1 MAAPKRVPVPP
12 AKPKTAAKPAAAPPP
27 APSAKPRVPEKPAVA
42 KPEPR
47 PKITR
52 DSTLRVLISGASGMI
67 GTELRRQLEAAGHTV
82 LTLVRRAPTRSTE
95 YTWSPDAKILDF
107 RLLDDVDAVVNLSG
121 ASLNRLPWTP
131 GWKRQI
137 RHSRVNATRALAEA
151 MSMASRPP
159 SVFLSGS
166 AVGFYGDR
174 PGERLTEESARGTG
188 FLADVVGEW
197 EAVAGL
203 SPDVTRTVLLRT
215 GVVVSSHGG
224 AIAPLRLLT
233 RLGVSGPLGSGSQH
247 WPWIS
252 LRDEAAAIVHLLT
265 SAVAGPVNLVGPT
278 PATAAQ
284 IGARLAKDLHRPF
297 LIKAP
302 EPLLKLALQD
312 AAEQLLLAD
321 QKVAPA
327 KLLSDGFTF
336 RHETSDA
343 AVDDY
348 AR

>member
-12 AKPKTAAKPAAAPPP
+12 AKPKPVAKPAAAPPP
-27 APSAKPRVPEKPAVA
+27 SPAAKPRVPEKPAVP

-47 PKITR
+47 RRITK
-52 DSTLRVLISGASGMI
+52 DSTLRVLIAGASGMI
-67 GTELRRQLEAAGHTV
+67 GTELRRQLAAGGHTV
-82 LTLVRRAPTRSTE
+82 LTLVRRAPASPTE
-95 YTWSPDAKILDF
+95 YTWAPDAKILDF

-159 SVFLSGS
+159 AVFLSGS

-174 PGERLTEESARGTG
+174 PGERLTEESPPGTG
-188 FLADVVGEW
+188 FLADVVGDW
-197 EAVAGL
+197 ESVAAL
-203 SPDVTRTVLLRT
+203 APAATRTVLLRT
-215 GVVVSSHGG
+215 GVVVSAHGG

-233 RLGVSGPLGSGSQH
+233 RLGVSGPLGPGTQH
-247 WPWIS
+247 WPWIG
-252 LRDEAAAIVHLLT
+252 LHDEAAAIVHLLT
-265 SAVAGPVNLVGPT
+265 SSIAGPVTLVGPT

-284 IGARLAKDLHRPF
+284 IGARLARDLHRPF
-297 LIKAP
+297 VLPAP
-302 EPLLKLALQD
+302 EPILTLALQD
-312 AAEQLLLAD
+312 AARQLLLAD
-321 QKVAPA
+321 QKVASTV
-327 KLLSDGFTF
+327 LLSDGFAF

-343 AVDDY
+343 AIDDY